1 MMCRPAGVLA
11 GIAALIIAAPL
22 IYDQFT
28 DLVEVALGQA
38 ESVVTP

>member
-1 MMCRPAGVLA
+1 MPAGVLA
-11 GIAALIIAAPL
+11 GIAALIFSAPL

-28 DLVEVALGQA
+28 DLVELGLAQA